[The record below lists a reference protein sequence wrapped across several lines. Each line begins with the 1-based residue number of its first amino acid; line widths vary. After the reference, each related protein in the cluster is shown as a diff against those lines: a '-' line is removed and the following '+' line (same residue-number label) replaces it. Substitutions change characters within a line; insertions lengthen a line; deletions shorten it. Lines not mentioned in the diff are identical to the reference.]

1 MAKKTN
7 RVIVILASPDGKQT
21 YTTTKNRRNSEGKMV
36 LKKYSPTLRKVV
48 EYKEAKVKKGK

>member
-7 RVIVILASPDGKQT
+7 RVIVILSSPDGKQT
-21 YTTTKNRRNSEGKMV
+21 YTTTKIRRKSEGKLV

-48 EYKEAKVKKGK
+48 EYKETKVKKGK